1 MKLVQV
7 VYYTSLEGA
16 IHIMVSGNGT
26 IYGLQGTKYNAF
38 ICNTLLLGDKI
49 VKMTK
54 HSQTSE
60 TFQSREENTH
70 TNRQMYK

>member
-1 MKLVQV
+1 MNLVQV

-26 IYGLQGTKYNAF
+26 IYGLQGTKFKAF
-38 ICNTLLLGDKI
+38 ISNTLLPGDKI

-60 TFQSREENTH
+60 TFQSREENMH
-70 TNRQMYK
+70 TNRQICK